1 MCVPLVGWCKVGG
14 RLVEGWWK
22 VGGRLVERW
31 WKVGGRGCGGLV
43 DGGPSTSRFLNK
55 TQGNTN

>member
-1 MCVPLVGWCKVGG
+1 VCVPLVGWCKVGG

-43 DGGPSTSRFLNK
+43 DGGPSTLRFLNK
-55 TQGNTN
+55 T